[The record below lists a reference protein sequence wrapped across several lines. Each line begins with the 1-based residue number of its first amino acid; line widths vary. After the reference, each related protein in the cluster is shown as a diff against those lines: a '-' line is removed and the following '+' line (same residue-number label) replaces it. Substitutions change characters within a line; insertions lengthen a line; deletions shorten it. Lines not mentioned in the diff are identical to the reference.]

1 MASLCHTMVFHLEAD
16 GISMVDEA
24 GTLKWFCIEETI
36 DHISHGRTL
45 AITKIWD
52 VKEKRPIASTMQDGL
67 IKLDAQFQQ
76 SIDGLFAEQIT
87 GKAKKSGKL

>member
-1 MASLCHTMVFHLEAD
+1 MVFHLEAD

-24 GTLKWFCIEETI
+24 GTPKWFCIEETI

-45 AITKIWD
+45 IKTKIWD
-52 VKEKRPIASTMQDGL
+52 VKEKRPVASIMQDGL

-76 SIDGLFAEQIT
+76 SIGGLFAEQIT
-87 GKAKKSGKL
+87 SKPKKSGKL